1 MRDAIVAIL
10 LGVAGALALLSA
22 IGVLATRD
30 PYDRLHFTAPCAFAG
45 VPLAIA
51 VAVDLR
57 VDIATEKAA
66 LLAIVLL
73 VTSPVA
79 VHVIARATRVHERG
93 SVDVDDRDPA

>member
-22 IGVLATRD
+22 IGVLGTRD

-51 VAVDLR
+51 AAVDLG
-57 VDIATEKAA
+57 VDIAVEKAA

-79 VHVIARATRVHERG
+79 VHVIARATLVREQG
-93 SVDVDDRDPA
+93 SLDAPDRASA